1 MVKKEETELFDVP
14 EPEPKPEIEAV
25 PEAEAVA
32 EPVKR
37 EKGKKAKRV
46 LSPEEKARRLAC
58 LAKGRA
64 TSLANRRAKAALKQK
79 EKEEASAAKDQE
91 LQEYLDQKTKK
102 LDVIGENKRLRME
115 LEKMKNERKTRPV
128 KPMDTIKETVEPPV
142 KAEPVKAEPVKAEPV
157 KILKP
162 PSPPPPAPAPVDK
175 RHPIFHGTKLNL
187 KALRNL

>member
-14 EPEPKPEIEAV
+14 PEPEPEPEPEV
-25 PEAEAVA
+25 PETEVPETEVA

-46 LSPEEKARRLAC
+46 LSPEEKARRLAN
-58 LAKGRA
+58 LKKGRE
-64 TSLANRRAKAALKQK
+64 TSLANRRAKAALKKK
-79 EKEEASAAKDQE
+79 EKEEKEAEKDAE
-91 LQEYLDQKTKK
+91 LKDYLEAKTKK

-142 KAEPVKAEPVKAEPV
+142 KAEPVKAEPVK
-157 KILKP
+157 ILKP
-162 PSPPPPAPAPVDK
+162 PTPTPEPAPTPVDK

>member
-14 EPEPKPEIEAV
+14 EPEPEIV
-25 PEAEAVA
+25 PEAVLETEVT
-32 EPVKR
+32 EPVIR
-37 EKGKKAKRV
+37 EKGKKPKRV
-46 LSPEEKARRLAC
+46 LSPEEKARRLAN
-58 LAKGRA
+58 LKKGRE

-79 EKEEASAAKDQE
+79 EKEEAAQEKDKQ

-102 LDVIGENKRLRME
+102 LDVIAENKRLRLE
-115 LEKMKNERKTRPV
+115 LEKMKNERKTKPMI
-128 KPMDTIKETVEPPV
+128 PMDTIKETVEPPV
-142 KAEPVKAEPVKAEPV
+142 KAETVKAEPV

-162 PSPPPPAPAPVDK
+162 PTPTPEPAPTPVDK